1 MPTVLNRNA
10 SIVPRYCTFQ
20 FVTAKC
26 ALRYGIVRRNTAARS
41 MQRFCAK
48 IVMQWRNS
56 YVTSQTTC
64 NDIKC
69 QDNVDVADDV
79 TSFDGIALFVA
90 ILQISFLLA
99 VALITFVNSVSLDE
113 MVILA
118 LAHWIDTR

>member
-1 MPTVLNRNA
+1 M
-10 SIVPRYCTFQ
+10 
-20 FVTAKC
+20 
-26 ALRYGIVRRNTAARS
+26 
-41 MQRFCAK
+41 
-48 IVMQWRNS
+48 
-56 YVTSQTTC
+56 TSQTTC

-90 ILQISFLLA
+90 ILQISCLLA